1 MTAKPRRPSPTL
13 SAVVSAIDSAA
24 TPLVTSDSG
33 FSHSFEVD
41 IDQIRTVEQP
51 RTLFDPEAIDSLAR
65 SLHEHG
71 QLQPIIL
78 RRDPERR
85 GGWVLVAGERRLRAA
100 RSLGWTRLLALETA
114 SSPEAIALVENL
126 QRADLTPLEEA
137 RGIQRM
143 ITHLGLSQREA
154 ARLLGKHE
162 SDISRIQRV
171 LTLPRSFLE
180 AVETSGTRLERELL
194 VELARH
200 PEGALRDRLLAQAL
214 QGKLTVRAVREARE
228 TETVQRRQRI
238 QRADPVAAARA
249 ARGLAARIRLLA
261 DQGTPLNEREVRSLE
276 GLRDELERVLDR
288 VRSGH
293 ASSTSPAG
301 ETSTVGGTQ
310 TGGQQE

>member
-24 TPLVTSDSG
+24 SPLVTSDSG

-41 IDQIRTVEQP
+41 IDQIRTLEQP
-51 RTLFDPEAIDSLAR
+51 RTRFDPEEIDSLAR
-65 SLHEHG
+65 SLREHG

-100 RSLGWTRLLALETA
+100 RSLGWTRLLALETT

-171 LTLPRSFLE
+171 LTLPPSFLE
-180 AVETSGTRLERELL
+180 AVEASDIKLERELL

-200 PEGALRDRLLAQAL
+200 PEGAPRDRLLAQAL

-228 TETVQRRQRI
+228 TDTAQRRQRI
-238 QRADPVAAARA
+238 QRADPVAAARV
-249 ARGLAARIRLLA
+249 ARGLTARIRLIA

-276 GLRDELERVLDR
+276 GLRDELERVLER

-293 ASSTSPAG
+293 ANPTASAG
-301 ETSTVGGTQ
+301 ELGIHGGTQ
-310 TGGQQE
+310 AGEWQA